1 MDCVIRPA
9 CLSDAEGISRI
20 IFAALRD
27 TNAKDYSEA
36 VIARVERSFS
46 PAAVSELLTRRQVF
60 VALDQDTIVGT
71 ASLDDRVVRT
81 VFVDPKF
88 QRYGIGKALMARIE
102 KAALEKGIAVLAVP
116 SSVTAEPFY
125 AKLGFISVRDSY
137 HGEERTIVMERP
149 LS

>member
-1 MDCVIRPA
+1 MDCITRSA
-9 CLSDAEGISRI
+9 CPSDAQGISRI

-81 VFVDPKF
+81 VFVDLSS
-88 QRYGIGKALMARIE
+88 RAMG
-102 KAALEKGIAVLAVP
+102 LAKP
-116 SSVTAEPFY
+116 
-125 AKLGFISVRDSY
+125 
-137 HGEERTIVMERP
+137 
-149 LS
+149 